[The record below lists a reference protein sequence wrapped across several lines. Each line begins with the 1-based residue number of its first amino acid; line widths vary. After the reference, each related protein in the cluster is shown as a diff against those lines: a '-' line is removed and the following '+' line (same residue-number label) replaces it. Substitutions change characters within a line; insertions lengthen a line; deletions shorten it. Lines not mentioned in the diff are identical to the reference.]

1 MAGHGRYT
9 IVSKLADGGMAEI
22 FLGIQ
27 HGAEGFQKPVV
38 LKRILTAFSAD
49 PQFRN
54 MFLDEA
60 HISMSLNHSNIV
72 QVLDLGVSRG
82 RYFLVLELV
91 DGWDLDKILQRAK
104 AASITW
110 PPALSLYVVGEVCRA
125 LSFAHGKIIN
135 GKPLGIVHRD
145 ISPNNVLISEQ
156 GEVKLAD
163 FGIAKAQRKREQT
176 AAGVIKGKI
185 AFMSPEQ
192 ATGAAI
198 DRRSDLFAVGSMLYL
213 MATDKLPFESA
224 TDLEAI
230 FRVQRAEFTPP
241 DVARPGVGAEVSRI
255 IMRAMRLVPGE
266 RYQTA
271 DEMLVDVERVVRTDY
286 QSAGQTELKLW
297 MAQLA
302 RRDGSQAIGKTQP
315 GTLATLTEGGTDV
328 SVGASFELVDF
339 DDAVELTESSFL
351 PGAVVAGGAPGASGA
366 LAASGAGVA
375 GKGPPPLP
383 TPTPPG
389 GAPIG
394 VEAMPPPRVTGTVRA
409 VENKS
414 RGLRGFW
421 FGATFALAAVIGAR
435 YVIEWARTQP
445 FFGGAGAAASPPV
458 TFGPPA
464 PPAPAP
470 TTAAAPPP
478 APARAAEPPAPAK
491 PNEPVPAGPT
501 PAAVATADAG
511 GSAPRAAAAAGTGAR
526 KPDAGAALARG
537 DSPDE
542 PDEEALLR
550 QALPNAETA
559 VIGEEEADAP
569 APEVKAGKSAAAA
582 KAGKAAGERKDDR
595 AAASSKTA
603 APAGPAKAE
612 TVSLHI
618 TSSPVGAV
626 VRTKYKV
633 LGRTPISLHFRGGNT
648 YELMFI
654 KQGYAQTTKRVTIA
668 GSGAKDRKVAVTLKK
683 SRTAR
688 PGLFRIHR

>member
-27 HGAEGFQKPVV
+27 HGAEGFQKSVV

-60 HISMSLNHSNIV
+60 HISMSLSHSNVV

-104 AASITW
+104 SASMVW
-110 PPALSLYVVGEVCRA
+110 PPALSLYVVGEICRA
-125 LSFAHGKIIN
+125 LSFAHGKVLN

-198 DRRSDLFAVGSMLYL
+198 DRRSDLFSVGSMLYL

-241 DVARPGVGAEVSRI
+241 EIAHPGVGPEVSRI
-255 IMRAMRLVPGE
+255 IMRAMRLVPAE

-271 DEMLVDVERVVRTDY
+271 DEMLVDVERVLRTEY

-302 RRDGSQAIGKTQP
+302 RRDGSQSIGKTQT
-315 GTLATLTEGGTDV
+315 GTLVNPTEGGTDV
-328 SVGASFELVDF
+328 SVGTSFELVDF
-339 DDAVELTESSFL
+339 DDSVVLVTEGSFA
-351 PGAVVAGGAPGASGA
+351 PGAVLAGGSAPSGGI
-366 LAASGAGVA
+366 AAAA
-375 GKGPPPLP
+375 AAPKGPPPLP
-383 TPTPPG
+383 PPPPG
-389 GAPIG
+389 GAPIA
-394 VEAMPPPRVTGTVRA
+394 VDPTLPPRVTGTVRA

-435 YVIEWARTQP
+435 YAIEWARTQP
-445 FFGGAGAAASPPV
+445 FFGGIATVMAPPGEAAETAA
-458 TFGPPA
+458 PPA
-464 PPAPAP
+464 PPKPAAPEPAARPSPPPAPAP
-470 TTAAAPPP
+470 AVALAATAPP
-478 APARAAEPPAPAK
+478 
-491 PNEPVPAGPT
+491 
-501 PAAVATADAG
+501 DAG
-511 GSAPRAAAAAGTGAR
+511 ANSAAAAAGAR
-526 KPDAGAALARG
+526 KPDAGGSALATG

-550 QALPNAETA
+550 QAVPNAETA
-559 VIGEEEADAP
+559 VIGEEEADEAAP
-569 APEVKAGKSAAAA
+569 TARPARSGKAAKAAAA
-582 KAGKAAGERKDDR
+582 AAEKKDERAGAATKTPP
-595 AAASSKTA
+595 AAAR
-603 APAGPAKAE
+603 PD

-654 KQGYAQTTKRVTIA
+654 KQGYAQATKRVTIA
-668 GSGAKDRKVAVTLKK
+668 GGAKDKKVAVVLKK
-683 SRTAR
+683 NRTPSGR
-688 PGLFRIHR
+688 PSLFHIHR

>member
-38 LKRILTAFSAD
+38 LKRVLTAFSAD

-60 HISMSLNHSNIV
+60 HISMSLNHSNVV
-72 QVLDLGVSRG
+72 QVLDLGVSKG

-91 DGWDLDKILQRAK
+91 DGWDLDKVLQRAK
-104 AASITW
+104 TASMVW
-110 PPALSLYVVGEVCRA
+110 PPALSLYVVAEVCRA
-125 LSFAHGKIIN
+125 LAFAHGKLYD

-192 ATGAAI
+192 ATGAPI

-230 FRVQRAEFTPP
+230 FRVQRADFTPP
-241 DVARPGVGAEVSRI
+241 DAARSGVGTEVSRI
-255 IMRAMRLVPGE
+255 IMRAMRLVPAE

-271 DEMLVDVERVVRTDY
+271 DEMLVDVERVLRTEY

-302 RRDGSQAIGKTQP
+302 RRDGSQSIGKTRP
-315 GTLATLTEGGTDV
+315 GSMATIADGGGTDI
-328 SVGASFELVDF
+328 SVGSSFELVDF
-339 DDAVELTESSFL
+339 DEAVVSISDVAFA
-351 PGAVVAGGAPGASGA
+351 PGAVVSGGPSA
-366 LAASGAGVA
+366 
-375 GKGPPPLP
+375 KGPPPIP
-383 TPTPPG
+383 QGTPQGLAPVPP
-389 GAPIG
+389 
-394 VEAMPPPRVTGTVRA
+394 EMPPPPRDTAAMRA
-409 VENKS
+409 IEQKS

-421 FGATFALAAVIGAR
+421 FGAMFALAAVIGAR
-435 YVIEWARTQP
+435 YAIEWARTQP
-445 FFGGAGAAASPPV
+445 FFGRILGNPP
-458 TFGPPA
+458 
-464 PPAPAP
+464 
-470 TTAAAPPP
+470 AAPPTPVAVSP
-478 APARAAEPPAPAK
+478 ASAKPARSVSGEGKAAPAK
-491 PNEPVPAGPT
+491 PSKAESAKAETPV
-501 PAAVATADAG
+501 AVATARDAG
-511 GSAPRAAAAAGTGAR
+511 ATKATEIAAAAPAR
-526 KPDAGAALARG
+526 KPDAGSAVAAGESA
-537 DSPDE
+537 E

-550 QALPNAETA
+550 QALPNAENA

-569 APEVKAGKSAAAA
+569 APGAKGAKTAKSGKTAAAAA
-582 KAGKAAGERKDDR
+582 KSTASRPPSPRRFRCTSPARRWARSCGRSTRFWGGRRSACTF
-595 AAASSKTA
+595 AAA
-603 APAGPAKAE
+603 
-612 TVSLHI
+612 
-618 TSSPVGAV
+618 
-626 VRTKYKV
+626 
-633 LGRTPISLHFRGGNT
+633 TPMS
-648 YELMFI
+648 
-654 KQGYAQTTKRVTIA
+654 
-668 GSGAKDRKVAVTLKK
+668 
-683 SRTAR
+683 
-688 PGLFRIHR
+688 

>member
-38 LKRILTAFSAD
+38 LKRVLTAFSAD

-60 HISMSLNHSNIV
+60 HISMSLNHSNVV

-104 AASITW
+104 TASMVW
-110 PPALSLYVVGEVCRA
+110 PPALSLYVVAEVCRA
-125 LSFAHGKIIN
+125 LAFAHGKHHE

-145 ISPNNVLISEQ
+145 ISPNNVFISEQ

-192 ATGAAI
+192 ATGAPI
-198 DRRSDLFAVGSMLYL
+198 DRRSDLFSVGSMLYL

-230 FRVQRAEFTPP
+230 FRVQRADFTPP
-241 DVARPGVGAEVSRI
+241 EVARPGVGPEVARI
-255 IMRAMRLVPGE
+255 IMRAMRLVPAE

-271 DEMLVDVERVVRTDY
+271 DEMLVDVERVLRTEY

-302 RRDGSQAIGKTQP
+302 RRDGSTSIGKTRP
-315 GTLATLTEGGTDV
+315 GSMSTIANGGGSDLIV
-328 SVGASFELVDF
+328 VGSSFELVDF
-339 DDAVELTESSFL
+339 DEVALAGSDAAFA
-351 PGAVVAGGAPGASGA
+351 PGAVVSGGPG
-366 LAASGAGVA
+366 
-375 GKGPPPLP
+375 GKGPPPIP
-383 TPTPPG
+383 QGTPSG
-389 GAPIG
+389 LAPIPP
-394 VEAMPPPRVTGTVRA
+394 ETAPPRDTAAMRA
-409 VENKS
+409 VEHKS

-421 FGATFALAAVIGAR
+421 FGAMFALAAVIGAR
-435 YVIEWARTQP
+435 YAIEWARTQP
-445 FFGGAGAAASPPV
+445 FFGRVLGTAAGTPPPPAASPPV
-458 TFGPPA
+458 VATSPA
-464 PPAPAP
+464 PPAKPARVASAERKGSP
-470 TTAAAPPP
+470 ARVETPSPAALASAPDASAAKSGETVAAAL
-478 APARAAEPPAPAK
+478 
-491 PNEPVPAGPT
+491 
-501 PAAVATADAG
+501 
-511 GSAPRAAAAAGTGAR
+511 AR
-526 KPDAGAALARG
+526 KPDAGGALAAG
-537 DSPDE
+537 EGAAE

-550 QALPNAETA
+550 EALPNAENT
-559 VIGEEEADAP
+559 VIGEEEADGP
-569 APEVKAGKSAAAA
+569 AAESKGAGA
-582 KAGKAAGERKDDR
+582 KNGKASART
-595 AAASSKTA
+595 AAASKA
-603 APAGPAKAE
+603 ASSPAKPE

-618 TSSPVGAV
+618 TSTPVGAV

-654 KQGYAQTTKRVTIA
+654 KKGYAQATKRVTIA
-668 GSGAKDRKVAVTLKK
+668 GSGAKDRKVAVVLKK
-683 SRTAR
+683 SRTPAGR
-688 PGLFRIHR
+688 PSLFHIHR

>member
-1 MAGHGRYT
+1 MSGVWRRLAGLRCGDYRATLAGAEMAGHGRYT

-60 HISMSLNHSNIV
+60 HISMSLNHSNVV

-91 DGWDLDKILQRAK
+91 DGWDLDRILQRAK
-104 AASITW
+104 AVSMVW
-110 PPALSLYVVGEVCRA
+110 PPALSLYVVAEVCRA
-125 LSFAHGKIIN
+125 LAFAHGKLHE
-135 GKPLGIVHRD
+135 GKPAGIVHRD

-192 ATGAAI
+192 ATGGAI
-198 DRRSDLFAVGSMLYL
+198 DRRSDLFSVGSMLYL

-230 FRVQRAEFTPP
+230 FRVQRADFTAPE
-241 DVARPGVGAEVSRI
+241 VARPGVGPEVARI
-255 IMRAMRLVPGE
+255 IMRAMRLTPAE

-271 DEMLVDVERVVRTDY
+271 DEMLVDVERVLRTEY

-302 RRDGSQAIGKTQP
+302 RRDGSQSFGKTRS
-315 GTLATLTEGGTDV
+315 GAVSATIADGGNTDLNV
-328 SVGASFELVDF
+328 VGSSFELVDF
-339 DDAVELTESSFL
+339 DDVVVPNDSSFA
-351 PGAVVAGGAPGASGA
+351 PGAVVP
-366 LAASGAGVA
+366 A
-375 GKGPPPLP
+375 GKGPPPVP
-383 TPTPPG
+383 QSTPPG

-394 VEAMPPPRVTGTVRA
+394 PEVAPPPRDTAAMRA
-409 VENKS
+409 VEQKS

-421 FGATFALAAVIGAR
+421 FGATFALAAVVGAR

-445 FFGGAGAAASPPV
+445 FFAGGAGGSTPSAI
-458 TFGPPA
+458 GP
-464 PPAPAP
+464 
-470 TTAAAPPP
+470 AAPPP
-478 APARAAEPPAPAK
+478 SSFVPAPSLPPPAPTK
-491 PNEPVPAGPT
+491 
-501 PAAVATADAG
+501 PAAGTAPEARGGATTVAGAD
-511 GSAPRAAAAAGTGAR
+511 AAAAGHPAEAVAGAGAR
-526 KPDAGAALARG
+526 KPDAGGAVAKD
-537 DSPDE
+537 DSTPE

-550 QALPNAETA
+550 QALPNAENT
-559 VIGEEEADAP
+559 VIGEEEADSP
-569 APEVKAGKSAAAA
+569 APEGKNAGAKTGKSAAGHPASASSSKAAA
-582 KAGKAAGERKDDR
+582 K
-595 AAASSKTA
+595 
-603 APAGPAKAE
+603 PE

-618 TSSPVGAV
+618 TSTPVGAV

-648 YELMFI
+648 YELVFV
-654 KQGYAQTTKRVTIA
+654 KQGYAQTTRRVTIA
-668 GSGAKDRKVAVTLKK
+668 GGGGKDRKVAVVLKK
-683 SRTAR
+683 NRTPAGR
-688 PGLFRIHR
+688 PSLFHIHR

>member
-60 HISMSLNHSNIV
+60 HISMSLNHSNVV
-72 QVLDLGVSRG
+72 QVLDLGVSKG

-104 AASITW
+104 AVSMVW
-110 PPALSLYVVGEVCRA
+110 PPALSLYVVAEVCRA
-125 LSFAHGKIIN
+125 LAFAHGKLHD

-192 ATGAAI
+192 ATGVAI
-198 DRRSDLFAVGSMLYL
+198 DRRSDLFSVGSMLYL

-241 DVARPGVGAEVSRI
+241 EVARPGVGPEVSRI
-255 IMRAMRLVPGE
+255 IMRAMRLTPAE

-271 DEMLVDVERVVRTDY
+271 DEMLVDVERVLRTEY

-302 RRDGSQAIGKTQP
+302 RRDGSQSFGKTRA
-315 GTLATLTEGGTDV
+315 GASSATIADGGSTDLNM
-328 SVGASFELVDF
+328 VGSSFELVDF
-339 DDAVELTESSFL
+339 DDVGVVSDSSFA
-351 PGAVVAGGAPGASGA
+351 PGAVVAS
-366 LAASGAGVA
+366 
-375 GKGPPPLP
+375 GKGPPPVP
-383 TPTPPG
+383 QSTPPA

-394 VEAMPPPRVTGTVRA
+394 PEVAPPPRDTAAMRA
-409 VENKS
+409 VEQKS

-445 FFGGAGAAASPPV
+445 FFAGG
-458 TFGPPA
+458 
-464 PPAPAP
+464 
-470 TTAAAPPP
+470 
-478 APARAAEPPAPAK
+478 
-491 PNEPVPAGPT
+491 
-501 PAAVATADAG
+501 AG
-511 GSAPRAAAAAGTGAR
+511 GSAPAAIGPAAPPPSSFVPPPAPTAAPEVVAAAKAGGPAAGGPAVDAAATRRPAEAVAAAGGA
-526 KPDAGAALARG
+526 KADAGGAGAK
-537 DSPDE
+537 DDTTPE

-550 QALPNAETA
+550 QALPNAESA
-559 VIGEEEADAP
+559 VIGEEEADSP
-569 APEVKAGKSAAAA
+569 APDSKSAGAAP
-582 KAGKAAGERKDDR
+582 KTG
-595 AAASSKTA
+595 KTA
-603 APAGPAKAE
+603 AGGHASSSKAVAAAPAKSD

-618 TSSPVGAV
+618 TSTPVGAV

-648 YELMFI
+648 YELVFI
-654 KQGYAQTTKRVTIA
+654 KQGYAQTTRRVTIA
-668 GSGAKDRKVAVTLKK
+668 GGGAKDRKVAVVLKK
-683 SRTAR
+683 NRTPAGR
-688 PGLFRIHR
+688 PSLFHIHR